1 MGAAFVF
8 FFRARFA
15 TRVMSTLVRITQRRV
30 KLNKGGVVAVLDA
43 VKAFTA
49 CADVQV
55 GCRVTSS
62 RQLAALN
69 WEYRQKRGPTDCLS
83 FTARQWG
90 PVPERLIPNEGDGGE
105 VDVGDIF
112 LAADRIE
119 ADASKLGQDR
129 EARWRLL
136 LVHSFLHLLGHD
148 HETDAAH
155 AVMEA
160 RQQEVLAALAG
171 LDLPRITVEE
181 VVQPGSMTQL

>member
-1 MGAAFVF
+1 MQGI
-8 FFRARFA
+8 
-15 TRVMSTLVRITQRRV
+15 TLVRITQRRV

-43 VKAFTA
+43 TKAFTG
-49 CADVQV
+49 CAGVQV

-90 PVPERLIPNEGDGGE
+90 PVPERLVPNEGGGE
-105 VDVGDIF
+105 EEGGVDVGDMY

-160 RQQEVLAALAG
+160 RQQEVLAALAE
-171 LDLPRITVEE
+171 LNLPRITVE
-181 VVQPGSMTQL
+181 